1 MPSKRNVANLV
12 FAALCS
18 CATSWA
24 IASGREGEQYVEVV
38 NIIVAVVLIAFAASM
53 TAGVVVGAVKAG
65 RSGES
70 ALKGSASGVLKGLW
84 YFLIVSAVTT
94 GLVTFLGFLWIV
106 YAFVATWLGAGAT
119 PTAPPS

>member
-1 MPSKRNVANLV
+1 MRNVATLV

-24 IASGREGEQYVEVV
+24 LASGREGEQYVDVV
-38 NIIVAVVLIAFAASM
+38 LIIVAAVLIAFAASM
-53 TAGVVVGAVKAG
+53 TAGVVVGAEKAR

-70 ALKGSASGVLKGLW
+70 ALKGSASGVLKGLQ

-94 GLVTFLGFLWIV
+94 VVVTLLSFLWVV
-106 YAFVATWLGAGAT
+106 YALVATWLLDN
-119 PTAPPS
+119 S

>member
-1 MPSKRNVANLV
+1 MRNAATLV

-24 IASGREGEQYVEVV
+24 LASGREGEQYVEVV
-38 NIIVAVVLIAFAASM
+38 SVIVAVVLIAFAASM
-53 TAGVVVGAVKAG
+53 TAGVVVGAVEAR

-84 YFLIVSAVTT
+84 YFLIVSAVTIGVVNVL
-94 GLVTFLGFLWIV
+94 GLLWIV
-106 YAFVATWLGAGAT
+106 YAFVATWVLDN
-119 PTAPPS
+119 P